1 MKLINTCIA
10 LFTLCGSLNAQ
21 VKAKPGQAFKVTTA
35 TDLNIKM
42 TLMGQDMEVKN
53 VSTQESDY
61 QVKLVTGDKY
71 VMTNTIRRVSG
82 KISAMGQEQQF
93 NSDDS
98 ATRKDPQLADMIRLL
113 DQPSEI
119 VVEKGV
125 VSSKSD
131 LGDLMGSIAGT
142 VNNDHAKYLLDIDP
156 AKLKLGSKW
165 MDSTGNEASKNV
177 NEYTVVKADA
187 QTVELLILT
196 QSIVK
201 GTTIQNGMELKTDL
215 KGATTAKR
223 SYNLLT
229 GLLQTEEC
237 DVAISG
243 TIDMMGM
250 NAPVNSQ
257 GKIKTT
263 VR

>member
-10 LFTLCGSLNAQ
+10 VLALCGSLQAQ
-21 VKAKPGQAFKVTTA
+21 VKAKAGQSFKVTTA

-42 TLMGQDMEVKN
+42 TLMGQDMDVKNNSTQVSDYEVK
-53 VSTQESDY
+53 S
-61 QVKLVTGDKY
+61 VTADKY
-71 VMTNTIRRVSG
+71 VMTNTIRRISG

-93 NSDDS
+93 NSDDT
-98 ATRKDPQLADMIRLL
+98 ATRKDPQLADLIKLI

-119 VVEKGV
+119 TVEKGI
-125 VSSKSD
+125 VSGKSD

-165 MDSTGNEASKNV
+165 TDSTGTGESKNV
-177 NEYTVVKADA
+177 NEYTVVKADGQA
-187 QTVELLILT
+187 VELLILT
-196 QSIVK
+196 QTTVK
-201 GTTIQNGMELKTDL
+201 GTTIQNGMELKTNL

-223 SYNLLT
+223 SYNTAT

-237 DVAISG
+237 DVTISG
-243 TIDMMGM
+243 TVDVMGI

-257 GKIKTT
+257 GKIKTI
-263 VR
+263 VQ